1 MVKRIGE
8 IIGELKARN
17 YNFDI
22 NVCPNEIT
30 FEMLM
35 EEMYSGDVVL
45 YSPEDKDFLWKSYSI
60 VMFTG
65 NPFGFYI
72 DEQELTSNKDIV
84 IPYVTIKQ
92 SK

>member
-60 VMFTG
+60 VMFTN

-84 IPYVTIKQ
+84 IPYVMIKQ
-92 SK
+92 TK